1 MNSFRDPKYYYVY
14 IMSNR
19 SKTLYTG
26 VTNSV
31 RRRVWQHKCQEGSE
45 FTSRYK
51 CDRLVYYERFV
62 NVGRA
67 IAREKQIKGW
77 LRIRKISLIV
87 SINPTWEDLCSGWYD
102 AVPEIKPCNGSF
114 ASLRMTSTS
123 KCIGPSLRSG

>member
-1 MNSFRDPKYYYVY
+1 MNCFRDPKYYYVY

-26 VTNSV
+26 VTNSI

-45 FTSRYK
+45 FTSQYK

-62 NVGRA
+62 DVYHA

-77 LRIRKISLIV
+77 LRIKKMSLIV
-87 SINPTWEDLCSGWYD
+87 SVNPTWKDLSDGWY
-102 AVPEIKPCNGSF
+102 AALPGIG
-114 ASLRMTSTS
+114 
-123 KCIGPSLRSG
+123 KCTGPSLRSG